1 MTRYGA
7 SGFSEG
13 LLQLARAN
21 SGEAAVEPV
30 PAQAGQPAAPMA
42 AGSAGGAAASLEDI
56 AACAALLAR
65 MATQS
70 LRAGPSQKI
79 SAGHVT
85 QLSQRLEAMLATA
98 GFTERD
104 RLWDCL
110 VRPGSASPGRF
121 LAATPGRP

>member
-21 SGEAAVEPV
+21 SGEAVDAPV
-30 PAQAGQPAAPMA
+30 PAQASQPMA
-42 AGSAGGAAASLEDI
+42 QVAEAAGGAAASLDDI

-65 MATQS
+65 MATQA

-85 QLSQRLEAMLATA
+85 QLSRRLEAMLASA
-98 GFTERD
+98 GYIERD

-110 VRPGSASPGRF
+110 VRPGTPSPGRF